1 MHIAPVDMGRRL
13 DCNPLRPH
21 GIETAIRWVQRRF
34 DLLFPYPVVVCD
46 VGGTNCRVA
55 IQDQPDAPLRNFP
68 HLLTGDYPGLG
79 EAILVATAGEGLK
92 AKSVVACGAGPVE
105 GKHLKLTNAPWVL
118 DGPRM
123 VEQLGLDN
131 GLLLNDF
138 EAQALSLPAIRPSW
152 VKVIGPDL
160 PTDAGPQ
167 AILGPGTG
175 LGIACLVESH
185 GRLIA
190 LASEACHIGFAPD
203 TDEEVGFWPH
213 LDRAHGRITTE
224 SVLSGTG
231 LERLHRAR
239 LAAKGAPSS
248 PTITAADIVS
258 SALESHDGEAAVTIA
273 AYWRLIARF
282 AGDIAITFKATGG
295 VTLAGGILP
304 RIIDLV
310 DSEAFR
316 AAFEA
321 KAPVA
326 ALARSIPTRLIIQ
339 ADSVLGGMAAI
350 ASDPSRYDIDFATR
364 QWRG

>member
-1 MHIAPVDMGRRL
+1 M
-13 DCNPLRPH
+13 
-21 GIETAIRWVQRRF
+21 
-34 DLLFPYPVVVCD
+34 LFPYPVAVCD
-46 VGGTNCRVA
+46 VGGTNCRIA
-55 IQDQPDAPLRNFP
+55 IQDRPHAPMRQFP
-68 HLLTGDYPGLG
+68 HMLTGDFPGLG
-79 EAILVATAGEGLK
+79 EAIEAATAGEAFK
-92 AKSVVACGAGPVE
+92 PKSVLACGAGPVE
-105 GKHLKLTNAPWVL
+105 GRRLKLTNAPWVL
-118 DGPRM
+118 DGHAIKAM
-123 VEQLGLDN
+123 LGLEN

-138 EAQALSLPAIRPSW
+138 EAQALSLPAIKPSW
-152 VKVIGPDL
+152 VRVIGPYL

-203 TDEEVGFWPH
+203 TPEETAFWPH

-231 LERLHRAR
+231 LERIHRAR
-239 LAAKGAPSS
+239 FAVKGAPSS

-258 SALESHDGEAAVTIA
+258 AAVAQPDSEAGATIA
-273 AYWRLIARF
+273 AYWALIGRF

-310 DSEAFR
+310 DADAFR
-316 AAFEA
+316 SAFEA
-321 KAPVA
+321 KAPVSG
-326 ALARSIPTRLIIQ
+326 LARLIPTRLIVET
-339 ADSVLGGMAAI
+339 DSVLGGMAAI
-350 ASDPSRYDIDFATR
+350 ATDPSRYDLDFIAR
-364 QWRG
+364 QWRA